1 MADTRYAAIKDF
13 LAGSQAMELTH
24 TELETW
30 LQDTGRELLRHL
42 YQDHL
47 DLRALRESRREG
59 VIDAEG
65 TPHNAVE
72 KDHQRTL
79 TTIVGDVVVRRKAYR
94 HDGCPNL
101 YPADAQLNL
110 PQEQFSLGLRQ
121 RAAIESARG
130 SFEEAQAA
138 IHKSTG
144 QHVGK
149 RQVEELAQR
158 AAQDF
163 SDFYAQAPHQ
173 ATDSAD
179 ILALSVDGK
188 GIVMRPEALRPA
200 TAKAAAESDQKLST
214 RLSKGEKANRKRMAE
229 VGAVYDA
236 TPVPRTPEDML
247 RQSKPTEDPKPA
259 PKAKNKWLI
268 ASVVE
273 DAATVISHVFDEA
286 SRRDPDHQRTWVAL
300 VDGNKHQINRIQ
312 AEAESRSVDVHIIVD
327 FIHVLEYLWRAAWS
341 FFAEGDPAAEA
352 WVLDKA
358 RALLAGKAGIVA
370 AAIRRKATCLRL
382 DKHKRAGADSCAN
395 YLLNHR
401 PYLDYATAL
410 QRGWPV
416 ATGVIEG
423 ACRSLVKDR
432 MDITGARWGLQGAE
446 AVLKLRALRQNGDFE
461 AYWAHHLAQEYRR
474 IHQARYANGHVPRAA
489 YRAA

>member
-1 MADTRYAAIKDF
+1 MTAFETADTRYAAIKDF

-30 LQDTGRELLRHL
+30 LQDTGRQLLRHL

-47 DLRALRESRREG
+47 DLRALRELRQEG

-65 TPHNAVE
+65 MPHNAVE

-121 RAAIESARG
+121 RAAIEAARG

-173 ATDSAD
+173 PTDSAD

-200 TAKAAAESDQKLST
+200 TAKAAAESDKKLST

-229 VGAVYDA
+229 VGVVYDA
-236 TPVPRTPEDML
+236 TPVPRTPEDIL
-247 RQSKPTEDPKPA
+247 RQNKPTEDPKPA

-273 DAATVISHVFDEA
+273 DAAAVISHVFEEA

-327 FIHVLEYLWRAAWS
+327 FIHVLEYLWLAAWS

-358 RALLAGKAGIVA
+358 RALLAGKAGFVA
-370 AAIRRKATCLRL
+370 AAIRRKTTCLRL
-382 DKHKRAGADSCAN
+382 DKHKRAGPDSCAN

-423 ACRSLVKDR
+423 ACRYLVKDR
-432 MDITGARWGLQGAE
+432 MDITGARWGLQGICANL
-446 AVLKLRALRQNGDFE
+446 ALPLDGNVLHGQVLSGSRGDG
-461 AYWAHHLAQEYRR
+461 ASC
-474 IHQARYANGHVPRAA
+474 AA
-489 YRAA
+489 WQRTR

>member
-1 MADTRYAAIKDF
+1 MRHGRLPEPGDWRQFCILMARYHSRPIAMQRPPWEMYVVEGLDNIEGFPPGSYAIAIKVHHAAVDGASAMKF
-13 LAGSQAMELTH
+13 FGSLC
-24 TELETW
+24 
-30 LQDTGRELLRHL
+30 D
-42 YQDHL
+42 
-47 DLRALRESRREG
+47 
-59 VIDAEG
+59 IDAEG

-121 RAAIESARG
+121 RAAIEAARG
-130 SFEEAQAA
+130 SFEAAQAA

-173 ATDSAD
+173 PTDSSD

-200 TAKAAAESDQKLST
+200 TAKAAAESDKKLST
-214 RLSKGEKANRKRMAE
+214 RLSKGEKTNRKRMAE
-229 VGAVYDA
+229 VGVVYDA
-236 TPVPRTPEDML
+236 TPVPRTPEDIL
-247 RQSKPTEDPKPA
+247 RQNKPTKDPKPA

-273 DAATVISHVFDEA
+273 DAAAVISHVFEKA
-286 SRRDPDHQRTWVAL
+286 SRRDPDHQCTWVAL
-300 VDGNKHQINRIQ
+300 VDGNKHQIKRIQ

-327 FIHVLEYLWRAAWS
+327 FIHVLEL
-341 FFAEGDPAAEA
+341 
-352 WVLDKA
+352 
-358 RALLAGKAGIVA
+358 
-370 AAIRRKATCLRL
+370 C
-382 DKHKRAGADSCAN
+382 
-395 YLLNHR
+395 
-401 PYLDYATAL
+401 
-410 QRGWPV
+410 
-416 ATGVIEG
+416 
-423 ACRSLVKDR
+423 
-432 MDITGARWGLQGAE
+432 
-446 AVLKLRALRQNGDFE
+446 
-461 AYWAHHLAQEYRR
+461 
-474 IHQARYANGHVPRAA
+474 
-489 YRAA
+489 